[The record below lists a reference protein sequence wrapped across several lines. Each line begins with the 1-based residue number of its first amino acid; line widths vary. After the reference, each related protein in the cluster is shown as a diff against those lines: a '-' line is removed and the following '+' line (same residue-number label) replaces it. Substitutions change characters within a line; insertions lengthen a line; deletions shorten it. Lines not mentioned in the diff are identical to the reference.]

1 MPSKGGVAM
10 EDYMELIYLIIVLY
24 LLRENSRLLKEIVN
38 ERNKKR

>member
-1 MPSKGGVAM
+1 M